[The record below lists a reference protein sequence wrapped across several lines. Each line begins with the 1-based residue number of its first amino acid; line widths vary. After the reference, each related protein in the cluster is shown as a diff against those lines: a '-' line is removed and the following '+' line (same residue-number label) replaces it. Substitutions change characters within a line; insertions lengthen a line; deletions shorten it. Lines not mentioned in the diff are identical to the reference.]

1 MLQVNVWT
9 DIAGRL
15 PCVASAEIEPSTTP
29 AQIYKVLSME
39 LGWSTRQRFT
49 LYMASPRLHFPET
62 PFALPRLKTK
72 DLLAMRSVP
81 PDNFSLEPLPLNWD
95 APQLFKNRDELHFV
109 AYEGCDAVVQ
119 LGRLRDPPSTSAK
132 SRNLGPAQQADNPAA
147 AFNYRPQDLT
157 PSPLS
162 LYNPVFSAFR
172 RGMADPTENFTFT
185 KEEVECAIEFIS
197 ISSKYYDDENAR
209 MAALRRC
216 SLFPT
221 PKWSQSAWRTSDI
234 QTNMSTIKPNGNIEI
249 ALLAIRIFIG
259 FLELKNG
266 VGDGGCDPCEQ
277 AQVDFIKVVSSDQ
290 YTPVCAVSCCPT
302 FIVSL
307 AGNQLAIWGAVFAEH
322 FFFEP
327 LAFLYVG
334 PQPVCHP
341 GRSPIETGVREVAKV
356 L

>member
-1 MLQVNVWT
+1 
-9 DIAGRL
+9 
-15 PCVASAEIEPSTTP
+15 
-29 AQIYKVLSME
+29 
-39 LGWSTRQRFT
+39 
-49 LYMASPRLHFPET
+49 
-62 PFALPRLKTK
+62 
-72 DLLAMRSVP
+72 MRSVP

-109 AYEGCDAVVQ
+109 AYEGQTPNERLPSMIFAHIQFEQYAVVSTTPSIIVILSSELIFLFLPSEALDTVSDLRKIFSCDAVVQ